1 LTTAFACQTKIARN
15 YLWKTGACIASS
27 LMFAADRADPRN
39 MTCGHSKW
47 W

>member
-1 LTTAFACQTKIARN
+1 MPNQIAWN

-39 MTCGHSKW
+39 MTCALEVSS
-47 W
+47 